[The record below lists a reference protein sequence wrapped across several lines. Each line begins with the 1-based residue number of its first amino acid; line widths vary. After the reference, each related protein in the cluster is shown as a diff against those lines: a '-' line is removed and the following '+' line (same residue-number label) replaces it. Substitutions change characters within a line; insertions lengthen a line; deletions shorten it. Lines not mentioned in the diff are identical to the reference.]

1 MRRTLKAV
9 TLFLG
14 ATVCASTLQAAT
26 VSDTGVWLTHVRTD
40 LLRFWEK
47 AAQTAQ
53 YQAGEFPGS
62 LCNDGSVPVAGVAC
76 GGVIAWRA
84 SNPEETLVAQS
95 RQVYSYGVAYHMTG
109 DTQYLDLAKAG
120 GRYLVDTFYDANTG
134 LFRDWLDVKKGTLS
148 GIANS
153 QKQAYGLLGLSF
165 LHYLTGDEETYAVI
179 ERVSDAILQNYAI
192 GDGSYRA
199 KVGDA
204 SAGTGLVYHLDQL
217 NAYQTLLSLTA
228 PSEDRA
234 AYLAAAKQ
242 TADYILQN
250 YYDETTGLL
259 KLSSTDPDGA
269 ATDYGHTMKAYW
281 FIDQIARM
289 SGDVA
294 LSDLVTERANAVLAR
309 AYREDIGAWATVQDA
324 TGVQS
329 NTADWWSF
337 AELDQ
342 FAALQAIS
350 DESLRAQLEATQSY
364 WLTHF
369 VDATYGGI
377 FPYVDLG
384 TGTADLT
391 ARKHYEWMAG
401 FHAFEHALISYLA
414 AAAIGDEDA
423 VLYFARQ
430 EGGFDFSRLA
440 YGLSSGGYLLNEST
454 DDATGL
460 RYQSVSYADL
470 SYGSPPDVPL
480 PATGGL
486 LFGGC
491 MLLYGAR
498 RRRRRG

>member
-1 MRRTLKAV
+1 MRRTIKVAA
-9 TLFLG
+9 LFLG
-14 ATVCASTLQAAT
+14 ATVCASSLQAAT
-26 VSDTGVWLTHVRTD
+26 VSNPDVWLTHVRTD

-47 AAQTAQ
+47 AAQTEQ

-62 LCNDGSVPVAGVAC
+62 LCNDGSIPVRGVAC
-76 GGVIAWRA
+76 DGVIRWRTL
-84 SNPEETLVAQS
+84 NPEETLVAQS

-120 GRYLVDTFYDANTG
+120 GRYLINTFYDADTG
-134 LFRDWLDVKKGTLS
+134 LFRDSRLVNTGALS

-165 LHYLTGDEETYAVI
+165 LHYLTGDSETYAVI
-179 ERVSDAILQNYAI
+179 QRVSNAISQEYAI
-192 GDGSYRA
+192 GDGSYAA
-199 KVGDA
+199 KLGDA
-204 SAGTGLVYHLDQL
+204 AASSGLVYHLDQL
-217 NAYQTLLSLTA
+217 NAYETLLSLTA
-228 PSEDRA
+228 PSDDRA

-242 TADYILQN
+242 TADYILQT

-259 KLSSTDPDGA
+259 KLTSTDPDGA

-281 FIDQIARM
+281 FIDQIARL
-289 SGDVA
+289 SGDAA
-294 LSDLVTERANAVLAR
+294 LSDLVTERANAVFVR
-309 AYREDIGAWATVQDA
+309 AYREDIGAWATEQDA
-324 TGVQS
+324 SGTQS

-364 WLTHF
+364 WFTHF
-369 VDATYGGI
+369 VDDTYGGI
-377 FPYVDLG
+377 FPYVDLE
-384 TGTADLT
+384 TGAADPTAS
-391 ARKHYEWMAG
+391 KHYEWMAG

-414 AAAIGDEDA
+414 AAAIGDGDA

-430 EGGFDFSRLA
+430 DDGFDFGRLA
-440 YGLSSGGYLLNEST
+440 YGLSSDGYLLNERA

-460 RYQSVSYADL
+460 RYQSVSYTDL
-470 SYGSPPDVPL
+470 SYGSPPAVPL

-486 LFGGC
+486 LFC
-491 MLLYGAR
+491 ACVLLYGAR
-498 RRRRRG
+498 RRPG